1 MMRTPEE
8 TFRAVLDGACRLQN
22 GDRGQIDELAEFYAE
37 ETDVRHPMAP
47 LGDTP
52 LLSREAVRQH
62 FAAAASAGMAGVRV
76 EDVRVH
82 HTADPEVVIGEF
94 TYRGDAGWA
103 APGIIVFR
111 IRDGLIVESRDYIDH
126 VGLARATDTVGV
138 LCAQLTNAC
147 PAIGPSRPST

>member
-8 TFRAVLDGACRLQN
+8 TFHALLDGACRLQN
-22 GDRGQIDELAEFYAE
+22 GDHDQVDHLAALYAE

-52 LLSREAVRQH
+52 LLSREALRQH
-62 FAAAASAGMAGVRV
+62 FATAGQAGMAGFRV

-103 APGIIVFR
+103 APCVIVFR
-111 IRDGLIVESRDYIDH
+111 VRDGLIVESRDYIDH
-126 VGLARATDTVGV
+126 LALARATNTLDA
-138 LCAQLTNAC
+138 LCTRLTNA
-147 PAIGPSRPST
+147 

>member
-8 TFRAVLDGACRLQN
+8 TFRAILDGACRLQN
-22 GDRGQIDELAEFYAE
+22 GDRTQVDKLAEFYAE

-52 LLSREAVRQH
+52 LLSREALRQH
-62 FAAAASAGMAGVRV
+62 FATAGLASSVGFRV

-94 TYRGDAGWA
+94 AYRGDAGWA
-103 APGIIVFR
+103 VPGIIVFR

-126 VGLARATDTVGV
+126 LGLARATNTVDA
-138 LCAQLTNAC
+138 LCAQLTNA
-147 PAIGPSRPST
+147 

>member
-1 MMRTPEE
+1 MRNPED

-22 GDRGQIDELAEFYAE
+22 GDLDQVDRLAECYAE

-52 LLSREAVRQH
+52 LLSREALRRH
-62 FAAAASAGMAGVRV
+62 FAAAGAARTDGLAGFRV

-94 TYRGDAGWA
+94 TYRGDGGWA
-103 APGIIVFR
+103 APGVIVLR

-126 VGLARATDTVGV
+126 LGLARARNTLGA
-138 LCAQLTNAC
+138 LCAQLTGTQ
-147 PAIGPSRPST
+147 PA

>member
-1 MMRTPEE
+1 L
-8 TFRAVLDGACRLQN
+8 LDGACRLQN
-22 GDRGQIDELAEFYAE
+22 GDLAQVDRLAECYAD

-52 LLSREAVRQH
+52 LLSREALRQH
-62 FAAAASAGMAGVRV
+62 FAMAGAVGLAGFRV

-103 APGIIVFR
+103 VPGVIVLR
-111 IRDGLIVESRDYIDH
+111 IREGLIVESRDYFDH
-126 VGLARATDTVGV
+126 VGLARAANRLDA
-138 LCAQLTNAC
+138 LCAQLTKA
-147 PAIGPSRPST
+147 

>member
-8 TFRAVLDGACRLQN
+8 TFRAMLDGACRLQN
-22 GDRGQIDELAEFYAE
+22 GDRDQVDKLAEFYAE

-52 LLSREAVRQH
+52 LLSREALRQH
-62 FAAAASAGMAGVRV
+62 FATAFAAAGPAGLAGFRV

-103 APGIIVFR
+103 TPGIIVFR

-126 VGLARATDTVGV
+126 LGLARATNTLDA
-138 LCAQLTNAC
+138 LCAQLTSAQ
-147 PAIGPSRPST
+147 PA